1 MNSWFL
7 KPCRCLVFFV
17 FFPKHA
23 APSAP
28 GLRRCADFAALTR
41 RWVSARADCEGL
53 RLAREE
59 VFVFRPMP
67 AALFFGRRRVF
78 SATALAWNSRL
89 FMTVPRKLPE
99 KICSRSGSRA
109 RGVVHCVKAI

>member
-1 MNSWFL
+1 MNSWVL
-7 KPCRCLVFFV
+7 KPCRCVVFFV
-17 FFPKHA
+17 FIPKAA
-23 APSAP
+23 APSAS
-28 GLRRCADFAALTR
+28 GLRRCAGFATLTR

-89 FMTVPRKLPE
+89 FMTVPRNSPKKYAPGPGAGL
-99 KICSRSGSRA
+99 
-109 RGVVHCVKAI
+109 GVLFIV